1 MIVEL
6 QGILESHQTGGYNG
20 LPIGDLHFDEK
31 VSFVQLV
38 FVLFKLYPS
47 PPSRTSGSRGMGVKQ

>member
-6 QGILESHQTGGYNG
+6 QGILESNHTGGYNG

-31 VSFVQLV
+31 VSRVISIYFMVVCVEKYQD
-38 FVLFKLYPS
+38 S
-47 PPSRTSGSRGMGVKQ
+47 

>member
-6 QGILESHQTGGYNG
+6 QGILESSQTGGYNG

-31 VSFVQLV
+31 VRCK
-38 FVLFKLYPS
+38 FVLIFFFYLIIS
-47 PPSRTSGSRGMGVKQ
+47 PKFNIDY

>member
-6 QGILESHQTGGYNG
+6 QGILESSQTGGYNG

-31 VSFVQLV
+31 VRCK
-38 FVLFKLYPS
+38 FVLICIYIYCLKS
-47 PPSRTSGSRGMGVKQ
+47 TISI